1 MIDVAIRFSYT
12 DTPKAIRKHASKKVR
27 RRENTARI
35 AEALLASVE
44 EPTPTAQ
51 DHYYPA
57 LDGAP
62 VKVAAAI
69 LIWDDGLD
77 YNMDGTAYQDDAPGD
92 YPHSYHHSRRDAEI
106 MAAYLEDGG
115 CDPKR
120 ISIVEGFWVCPWDTD
135 RIPPRSE

>member
-51 DHYYPA
+51 NHYYPA

-69 LIWDDGLD
+69 LVWDDGLD
-77 YNMDGTAYQDDAPGD
+77 YNMDGTSYQDDYPGD
-92 YPHSYHHSRRDAEI
+92 HPHSYHHTRKDAEW
-106 MAAYLEDGG
+106 MAAILEDGG
-115 CDPKR
+115 CEPNR
-120 ISIVEGFWVCPWDTD
+120 ITIVENFWVPFWDVG
-135 RIPPRSE
+135 RIPAR